1 MTTDRYAHKTICLP
15 SNTIAHNWTP
25 THPDPP
31 RAILI
36 LQHGFGEYAQRYVD
50 SHARLIPALIERNI
64 DVWALDL
71 EGHGRSP
78 GENGRGVVDVERAVR
93 EHVWL
98 CGYVAGIYSNGGGG
112 GDDGDGHGTEG
123 STEDQ
128 TKQAGEDGRSKQP
141 PRTQANEQAKGI
153 AQRPPIFLFGH
164 SLGGLVTAASATT
177 LLAASRAPTAK
188 TPDTAITIPTIQI
201 RGLILTSPALPLP
214 GLTPMHR
221 LKALA
226 LYLLARALA
235 YLFPSRQVP
244 WPASPDGTLCGDAE
258 EERRVAEDG
267 VMFHG
272 QISWTVAATAMGA
285 VRGVWRGIRREVWE
299 STTTKKGQS
308 GREVDVLVLHGRGD
322 CWTDWRASFC
332 FVEGIRR
339 SHGEAGA
346 GARVPEGMEASGA
359 ELCILETPY
368 HELLNAGG
376 SEGQQVLGQILQW
389 IEERI

>member
-1 MTTDRYAHKTICLP
+1 MSTNTYTHKTICLP
-15 SNTIAHNWTP
+15 SNTVAHNWTP

-36 LQHGFGEYAQRYVD
+36 LQHGFGEYAERYVD
-50 SHARLIPALIERNI
+50 SYARLIPALLERNI

-98 CGYVAGIYSNGGGG
+98 CGYVAGMYSNGC
-112 GDDGDGHGTEG
+112 DGDGHGTEG
-123 STEDQ
+123 TTEGQ
-128 TKQAGEDGRSKQP
+128 SKQPGEDGRSKQP
-141 PRTQANEQAKGI
+141 PRNQANEQAKGI
-153 AQRPPIFLFGH
+153 AQHPPVFVFGH
-164 SLGGLVTAASATT
+164 SLGGLITAASATT
-177 LLAASRAPTAK
+177 LLAASRAPTTK
-188 TPDTAITIPTIQI
+188 TPDTAITISTIQI
-201 RGLILTSPALPLP
+201 RGLLLTSLALPLP

-226 LYLLARALA
+226 LYLLARAFA

-244 WPASPDGTLCGDAE
+244 WPASPDGTLCGDTE
-258 EERRVAEDG
+258 EERRVAGDG

-272 QISWTVAATAMGA
+272 QISWTVAATAVGA
-285 VRGVWRGIRREVWE
+285 VRGLWRGIRRGVWE
-299 STTTKKGQS
+299 STTTNKSQS
-308 GREVDVLVLHGRGD
+308 GREVEVLVLHGRGD
-322 CWTDWRASFC
+322 CWTDWKGSFC

-339 SHGEAGA
+339 SRRGAGA
-346 GARVPEGMEASGA
+346 GASVPEVMEALGA
-359 ELCILETPY
+359 ELCILESPY
-368 HELLNAGG
+368 HELLNAGA
-376 SEGQQVLGQILQW
+376 SKGQQVLEQILQW